1 MLSLMLK
8 SIEIDEIIILCETE
22 PDFFSIFR
30 ETDDNISDWHL
41 STKVRIKDLLIRA
54 GKEVAKRKSATQ
66 SGFRK
71 LTCPN
76 INGDILYYLEFKKR
90 WKEEVVPER
99 KPGALE
105 IAALREAVPVIA
117 KGKLIDVSNLTD
129 AWKLLDL
136 EYGDA
141 QEIPAKLKDQVRSI
155 KIRLQGILPSLWN
168 CFTPYKPSL
177 LR

>member
-54 GKEVAKRKSATQ
+54 GKEVTERKSATQ

-99 KPGALE
+99 
-105 IAALREAVPVIA
+105 
-117 KGKLIDVSNLTD
+117 NL
-129 AWKLLDL
+129 
-136 EYGDA
+136 
-141 QEIPAKLKDQVRSI
+141 
-155 KIRLQGILPSLWN
+155 LP
-168 CFTPYKPSL
+168 
-177 LR
+177 